1 MEYWS
6 VANRSPRAMSRRG
19 SISCNIAA
27 LHHSKFALA
36 TLILV
41 GLLPSFGGAPLAAMR
56 SVNFASNTPTLS
68 GTLPL
73 IVAQDFGFF
82 GAEGLDVK
90 TVLIRGGPTAMAALV
105 GGGVDYTL
113 VAGVAAVRA
122 IAQNAPMQ
130 IISGLQPYMDYT
142 LLGAKNI
149 RTVNDLKGK
158 VVGVTGPGGIAE
170 FAAVEGLAKKG
181 LVRDR
186 DYQILYG
193 VGNSPSRAQA
203 LESGKIQASPFSF
216 LERLELEKKG
226 FPTLF
231 DIGSAIP
238 GFPFVVIV
246 TSKQKIENDPEEIAG
261 VLRAIHRGLE
271 FLKRNREKVADG
283 VIKKNKFGDPATV
296 RQVINQF
303 AEVYSVSLQKSD
315 IEALIGATRI
325 EAEAKKLGGM
335 EKFYTLQFLTK
346 AVGQNR

>member
-1 MEYWS
+1 MRLIWS
-6 VANRSPRAMSRRG
+6 VFIISLTLNVAGWTTPAHAK
-19 SISCNIAA
+19 SI
-27 LHHSKFALA
+27 
-36 TLILV
+36 
-41 GLLPSFGGAPLAAMR
+41 
-56 SVNFASNTPTLS
+56 NFASNTPTLS

-73 IVAQDFGFF
+73 MVAQDFGFF

-90 TVLIRGGPTAMAALV
+90 IVLIRGGPTAMAALV

-149 RTVNDLKGK
+149 RSVNDLKGK

-186 DYQILYG
+186 DYKILYG

-246 TSKQKIENDPEEIAG
+246 TSKQKIENDPEEIVG
-261 VLRAIHRGLE
+261 VLRAIQHGLD

-283 VIKKNKFGDPATV
+283 IIKKNKFGDPSTV

-303 AEVYSVSLQKSD
+303 AEVYSISLHKID

-325 EAEAKKLGGM
+325 EADAKKLGGT
-335 EKFYTLQFLTK
+335 EKFFTLQFLTK
-346 AVGQNR
+346 ATGQR

>member
-1 MEYWS
+1 MRLIWS
-6 VANRSPRAMSRRG
+6 VFIISLTLNVAGWTTPAHAK
-19 SISCNIAA
+19 SI
-27 LHHSKFALA
+27 
-36 TLILV
+36 
-41 GLLPSFGGAPLAAMR
+41 
-56 SVNFASNTPTLS
+56 NFASNTPTLS

-73 IVAQDFGFF
+73 MVAQDFGFF

-90 TVLIRGGPTAMAALV
+90 IVLIRGGPTAMAALV

-149 RTVNDLKGK
+149 RSVNDLKGK

-186 DYQILYG
+186 DYKILYG

-246 TSKQKIENDPEEIAG
+246 TSKQKIENDPDEIVG
-261 VLRAIHRGLE
+261 VLRAIQHGLD
-271 FLKRNREKVADG
+271 FLKRNREKVADSI
-283 VIKKNKFGDPATV
+283 IKKNKFGDPSTV

-303 AEVYSVSLQKSD
+303 AEVYSISLHKSD

-325 EAEAKKLGGM
+325 EADAKKLGGTD
-335 EKFYTLQFLTK
+335 KFYTLQFLTK
-346 AVGQNR
+346 ATGPK

>member
-1 MEYWS
+1 MRLIWS
-6 VANRSPRAMSRRG
+6 VFIISLTLNVAGWTTPAHAK
-19 SISCNIAA
+19 SI
-27 LHHSKFALA
+27 
-36 TLILV
+36 
-41 GLLPSFGGAPLAAMR
+41 
-56 SVNFASNTPTLS
+56 NFASNTPTLS

-73 IVAQDFGFF
+73 MVAQDFGFF

-90 TVLIRGGPTAMAALV
+90 IVLIRGGPTAMAALV

-149 RTVNDLKGK
+149 RSVNDLKGK

-186 DYQILYG
+186 DYKILYG

-246 TSKQKIENDPEEIAG
+246 TSKQKIENDPDEIVG
-261 VLRAIHRGLE
+261 VLRAIQHGLD

-283 VIKKNKFGDPATV
+283 IIKKNKFGDPSTV

-303 AEVYSVSLQKSD
+303 AEVYSISLHKID

-325 EAEAKKLGGM
+325 EADAKKLGGT
-335 EKFYTLQFLTK
+335 EKFFTLQFLTK
-346 AVGQNR
+346 ATGQR

>member
-1 MEYWS
+1 MRLIWS
-6 VANRSPRAMSRRG
+6 VFIISLTLNVAGWTTLAHAK
-19 SISCNIAA
+19 SI
-27 LHHSKFALA
+27 
-36 TLILV
+36 
-41 GLLPSFGGAPLAAMR
+41 
-56 SVNFASNTPTLS
+56 NFASNTPTLS

-73 IVAQDFGFF
+73 MVAQDFGFF

-90 TVLIRGGPTAMAALV
+90 IVLIRGGPTAMAALV

-149 RTVNDLKGK
+149 RSVNDLKGK

-186 DYQILYG
+186 DYKILYG

-246 TSKQKIENDPEEIAG
+246 TSKQKIENDPDEIVG
-261 VLRAIHRGLE
+261 VLRAIQHGLD

-283 VIKKNKFGDPATV
+283 IIKKNKFGDPSTV

-303 AEVYSVSLQKSD
+303 AEVYSISLHKSD

-325 EAEAKKLGGM
+325 EADAKKLGGT
-335 EKFYTLQFLTK
+335 EKFFTLQFLTK
-346 AVGQNR
+346 ATGQR

>member
-1 MEYWS
+1 MRLIWS
-6 VANRSPRAMSRRG
+6 VFIISLTLNVAGWTTPAHAK
-19 SISCNIAA
+19 SI
-27 LHHSKFALA
+27 
-36 TLILV
+36 
-41 GLLPSFGGAPLAAMR
+41 
-56 SVNFASNTPTLS
+56 NFASNTPTLS

-73 IVAQDFGFF
+73 MVAQDFGFF

-90 TVLIRGGPTAMAALV
+90 IVLIRGGPTAMAALV

-149 RTVNDLKGK
+149 RSVNDLKGK

-186 DYQILYG
+186 DYKILYG

-246 TSKQKIENDPEEIAG
+246 TSKQKIENDPDEIVG
-261 VLRAIHRGLE
+261 VLRAIQHGLD

-283 VIKKNKFGDPATV
+283 IIKKNKFGDPSTV

-303 AEVYSVSLQKSD
+303 AEVYSVSIQKSD

-325 EAEAKKLGGM
+325 EADAKKLGGT
-335 EKFYTLQFLTK
+335 EKFFTLQFLTK
-346 AVGQNR
+346 ATGQR